1 MEVPVSAD
9 SVCRSLRRGLLL
21 SSLRATRT
29 AFAQG
34 GDALRASKIE
44 LGIQMLLDQQVSDR
58 MLSLLD
64 ESAAVAA
71 RDAAKLASAG
81 RR

>member
-1 MEVPVSAD
+1 MSAE
-9 SVCRSLRRGLLL
+9 SVCRSLRRRSLLT
-21 SSLRATRT
+21 SLRATRA
-29 AFAQG
+29 AFARG
-34 GDALRASKIE
+34 GDFARASKVE

-58 MLSLLD
+58 MLDLLD

-71 RDAAKLASAG
+71 RDAADLADIS

>member
-1 MEVPVSAD
+1 MSAD
-9 SVCRSLRRGLLL
+9 SVCRSLRRRLLL

-29 AFAQG
+29 SFARS
-34 GDALRASKIE
+34 GDFVRAAKIE

-64 ESAAVAA
+64 ESAAIAA
-71 RDAAKLASAG
+71 RDAADLVAAG
-81 RR
+81 RG